1 MCIVVNMTN
10 VKLVN
15 AILIYLFPFLR
26 ISTLVLTDVKTN
38 GIKNVGRATM

>member
-1 MCIVVNMTN
+1 MTN

-15 AILIYLFPFLR
+15 TILIYLFPFSK

-38 GIKNVGRATM
+38 DRKNVMLFINI